1 MSVPA
6 NGSAPKPPNAPAT
19 VGGRRRKSGKRAARR
34 THRKK
39 GGERNRNRN
48 RTYGGER
55 NKNRN
60 KNGGKRRTKKNRGTK
75 RRRNN

>member
-1 MSVPA
+1 MPNTNTVAA
-6 NGSAPKPPNAPAT
+6 NGSAPKPV
-19 VGGRRRKSGKRAARR
+19 VGGRRKRGTRRARR
-34 THRKK
+34 THHKK
-39 GGERNRNRN
+39 GGDRNRNRN
-48 RTYGGER
+48 RTEGGDR